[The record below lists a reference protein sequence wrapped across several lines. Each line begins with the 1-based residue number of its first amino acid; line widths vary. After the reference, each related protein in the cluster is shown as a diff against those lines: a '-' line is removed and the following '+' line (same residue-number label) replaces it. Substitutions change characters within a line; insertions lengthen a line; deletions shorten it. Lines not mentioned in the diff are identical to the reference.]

1 MSREKGKGMRERD
14 GQGALRSQMLRREL
28 NAASGCS
35 EAIPVLGF
43 KTDNQN
49 MAVLGFQSTGHCGSV
64 RVFLGNRPFSCS
76 RKSAL
81 MTA

>member
-14 GQGALRSQMLRREL
+14 CQGALRSQMLRREL
-28 NAASGCS
+28 NAASVCT

-43 KTDNQN
+43 KSDNQN
-49 MAVLGFQSTGHCGSV
+49 MAMLVFRSTGDCGSV
-64 RVFLGNRPFSCS
+64 RVFLGNRPFSCR